1 MYPILSGLRVVECAS
16 FIAAPSCALHL
27 QQMGAAVIR
36 IDPMG
41 GGPDAHRWPLSANGS
56 SLYWEGLNKGKR
68 SIAVDFASPE
78 GRALVAQLICA
89 PGDGG
94 GLFVTNFPAEG
105 FLSHER
111 LRQGRA
117 DLITTRIMGWADGTP
132 AVDYTV
138 NAAVGVPYM
147 TGAAEASGISS
158 EPPEPVN
165 HVLPAWDL
173 LAGAYAAFAL
183 LAAERHRQSTGLGQE
198 VRVPLSDMAIASLG
212 HLGQIAE
219 VHSGTD
225 RPKMGNTLFGAFGRD
240 FKTADGKRLMVVAIT
255 PRQWTGLVKSLDLG
269 AAMAGIE
276 AALGVSFMKDEGL
289 RFTHRD
295 VLTPLVEAAIA
306 LRQADALA
314 TAFEANGV
322 CWGPYHTLK
331 SALMQEP
338 RLVSANPLFSAVTH
352 PSGLTYPT
360 PGAAAT
366 LVQMDRA
373 DAKRAPRQGEHTD
386 QVLAELLGLSS
397 AQIGRLHDSGHVAGP
412 QRLT

>member
-1 MYPILSGLRVVECAS
+1 MYQLLRGMRVIECAS

-27 QQMGAAVIR
+27 QQMGAQVIR
-36 IDPMG
+36 VDPIG

-56 SLYWEGLNKGKR
+56 SLYWEGLNKGKL

-78 GRALVAQLICA
+78 GRALVAQLVCA

-94 GLFVTNFPAEG
+94 GLFVTNFPADG

-111 LRQGRA
+111 LKQGRA

-138 NAAVGVPYM
+138 NAAIGVPYM
-147 TGAAEASGISS
+147 TGAAES
-158 EPPEPVN
+158 PEPVN

-183 LAAERHRQSTGLGQE
+183 LAAERHRQTTGQGQE
-198 VRVPLSDMAIASLG
+198 VRVPLSDIAIASLG

-219 VHSGTD
+219 VQGGGD

-269 AAMAGIE
+269 AAMGGIE
-276 AALGVSFMKDEGL
+276 AALGVSFRRDEGL
-289 RFTHRD
+289 RFAHRD

-306 LRQADALA
+306 RRNADVLG
-314 TAFEANGV
+314 TVFDANGV

-331 SALMQEP
+331 SALTEEP
-338 RLVSANPLFSAVTH
+338 RLVSANPLFSPVTH

-360 PGAAAT
+360 PGAAASFS
-366 LVQMDRA
+366 QIERA
-373 DAKRAPRQGEHTD
+373 NATRAPMQGEHTD
-386 QVLAELLGLSS
+386 QVLAQLLGLSNT
-397 AQIGRLHDSGHVAGP
+397 QIGQMHDHGLVAGP
-412 QRLT
+412 QA

>member
-1 MYPILSGLRVVECAS
+1 MYPILHGMRVIECAS

-27 QQMGAAVIR
+27 QQMGAEVIR
-36 IDPMG
+36 IDPIG

-56 SLYWEGLNKGKR
+56 SLYWEGLNKGKL
-68 SIAVDFASPE
+68 SVAVDFASPE
-78 GRALVAQLICA
+78 GRALVAKLVCA
-89 PGDGG
+89 PGAGG

-138 NAAVGVPYM
+138 NAAIGVPYM
-147 TGAAEASGISS
+147 TGAADASGTSS

-173 LAGAYAAFAL
+173 MAGAYAAFAL
-183 LAAERHRQSTGLGQE
+183 LAAERHRQATGLGQE

-219 VHSGTD
+219 VHGGMD

-255 PRQWTGLVKSLDLG
+255 PRQWAGLVKSLDLG

-295 VLTPLVEAAIA
+295 VLLPLVEAAIA
-306 LRQADALA
+306 RHSSGALG
-314 TAFEANGV
+314 TAFDANGV

-331 SALMQEP
+331 SALTDEP

-366 LVQMDRA
+366 MVQMERA
-373 DAKRAPRQGEHTD
+373 DAGRAPLQGEHTD
-386 QVLAELLGLSS
+386 QVLAELLGLSNT
-397 AQIGRLHDSGHVAGP
+397 QINQLHDSGCVAGP

>member
-1 MYPILSGLRVVECAS
+1 MYQLLRGLRVIECAS

-27 QQMGAAVIR
+27 QQMGAQVIR
-36 IDPMG
+36 IDPIG
-41 GGPDAHRWPLSANGS
+41 GGPDAHRWPLSSNGS
-56 SLYWEGLNKGKR
+56 SLYWEGLNKGKL

-94 GLFVTNFPAEG
+94 GLFVTNFPADG

-111 LRQGRA
+111 LKQCRA
-117 DLITTRIMGWADGTP
+117 DLITTRIMGWADGTS
-132 AVDYTV
+132 AVDYTI

-147 TGAAEASGISS
+147 TGPVTGTASPGGS
-158 EPPEPVN
+158 ESPEPVN
-165 HVLPAWDL
+165 HMLPAWDL
-173 LAGAYAAFAL
+173 LTGAYAAFAL
-183 LAAERHRQSTGLGQE
+183 LAAERHRQATGQGQE
-198 VRVPLSDMAIASLG
+198 VRVPLSDMAIASMG

-219 VHSGTD
+219 VQGGAD

-240 FKTADGKRLMVVAIT
+240 FKTADGKRVMVVAIT
-255 PRQWTGLVKSLDLG
+255 PRQWAGLVKSLDLG
-269 AAMAGIE
+269 AAVAGIE

-306 LRQADALA
+306 RRTSDALGA
-314 TAFEANGV
+314 AFDANGV

-331 SALMQEP
+331 SALAEEP
-338 RLVSANPLFSAVTH
+338 RLVSGNPLFSPVTH

-360 PGAAAT
+360 PGAAASFS
-366 LVQMDRA
+366 QIERA
-373 DAKRAPRQGEHTD
+373 NATRAPRQGEHTD
-386 QVLAELLGLSS
+386 QALAELLGLSNT
-397 AQIGRLHDSGHVAGP
+397 QIGQLHDTGRVAGP
-412 QRLT
+412 QT